1 MSFLLEKHYTQEHQ
15 IFRESI
21 RRYFEKELTPHVET
35 WEKAGI
41 VPKEIWQNFGRQGFL
56 CPWLPEIYGG
66 VDADLLYSLISVEE
80 SAKTHFSGFLFFL
93 HSDII
98 VPYIEA
104 FGSEEQKHRWL
115 PGCATGELITAI
127 AMTEPGTGS
136 DLAAIRTTAVRSG
149 DHYVLNGQKTFISNG
164 INCDLVI
171 VVAKTDPGAKPAHA
185 GISLLVVEDGTPG
198 FEKGRNLDKIGFHSQ
213 DTAEMAFVDCRVPV
227 KNLLGQEGKGFYYLM
242 KKLQQERLMTAIGAQ
257 VMAEEALRL
266 TIDFAKSREAFGRPI
281 GRFQYISFEL
291 AKLATDVEL
300 GRTFLESLM
309 LDHMEGREIV
319 QKVSMA
325 KYWIAEMLNRVVE
338 RGVQF
343 HGGYGYMEEYPIAR
357 LFRDARVY
365 TIFAGTS
372 EIMLLIISRYLGL

>member
-1 MSFLLEKHYTQEHQ
+1 MSLLEKHYTQEHQ

-21 RRYFEKELTPHVET
+21 RRYFEKEVTPHVET

-136 DLAAIRTTAVRSG
+136 DLAAIRTTAVRIG

-171 VVAKTDPGAKPAHA
+171 VVAKTDSGAKPAHA
-185 GISLLVVEDGTPG
+185 GISLLVVEEGTPG

-300 GRTFLESLM
+300 GRTFLESLI

>member
-1 MSFLLEKHYTQEHQ
+1 MSLLEKHYTQEHQ

-21 RRYFEKELTPHVET
+21 RRYFEKEVTPHVET

-115 PGCATGELITAI
+115 PGCATGDIITAI

-136 DLAAIRTTAVRSG
+136 DLAAIRTTAVRNG

-319 QKVSMA
+319 QRVSMA

-357 LFRDARVY
+357 LFRDVRVY

>member
-1 MSFLLEKHYTQEHQ
+1 MSLLEKHYTQEHQ

-21 RRYFEKELTPHVET
+21 RRYFEKEVTPHVET

-41 VPKEIWQNFGRQGFL
+41 VPKEVWQNFGRQGFL

-136 DLAAIRTTAVRSG
+136 DLAAIRTTAVRNG

-171 VVAKTDPGAKPAHA
+171 VVAKTDSGAKPAHA

-300 GRTFLESLM
+300 GRTFLESLI

-338 RGVQF
+338 KGVQF

>member
-1 MSFLLEKHYTQEHQ
+1 MSLLEKHYTQEHQ

-21 RRYFEKELTPHVET
+21 RRYFEKEVTPHVET

-41 VPKEIWQNFGRQGFL
+41 VPKEVWQNFGRQGFL

-115 PGCATGELITAI
+115 PGCATGDIITAI

-136 DLAAIRTTAVRSG
+136 DLAAIRTIAVRNS

>member
-1 MSFLLEKHYTQEHQ
+1 MSLLEKHYTQEHQ

-21 RRYFEKELTPHVET
+21 RRYFEKEVTPHVET

-80 SAKTHFSGFLFFL
+80 NAKTHFSGFLFFL

-136 DLAAIRTTAVRSG
+136 DLAAIRTTAVRIG

-171 VVAKTDPGAKPAHA
+171 VVAKTDSGAKPAHA
-185 GISLLVVEDGTPG
+185 GISLLVVEEGTPG

-300 GRTFLESLM
+300 GRTFLESLI

>member
-1 MSFLLEKHYTQEHQ
+1 MSLLEKHYTQEHQ

-21 RRYFEKELTPHVET
+21 RRYFEKEVTPHVET

-136 DLAAIRTTAVRSG
+136 DLAAIRTTAVRNG

-300 GRTFLESLM
+300 GRTFLESLI

>member
-21 RRYFEKELTPHVET
+21 RRYFEKEVTPHVET

-171 VVAKTDPGAKPAHA
+171 VVAKTDPGATPAHA

>member
-115 PGCATGELITAI
+115 PGCATGDLITAI

-171 VVAKTDPGAKPAHA
+171 VVAKTDPGATPAHA

-213 DTAEMAFVDCRVPV
+213 DTAEIAFVDCRVPV

-281 GRFQYISFEL
+281 GHFQYISFEL
-291 AKLATDVEL
+291 ANLATDVEL

>member
-1 MSFLLEKHYTQEHQ
+1 MSLLEKHYTQEHQ

-21 RRYFEKELTPHVET
+21 RRYFEREVTPRVEE
-35 WEKAGI
+35 WERAGI
-41 VPKEIWQNFGRQGFL
+41 VPKSVWKDFGSQGFL
-56 CPWLPEIYGG
+56 CPWLPEAYGG
-66 VDADLLYSLISVEE
+66 VGADLLYSLISMEE
-80 SAKTHFSGFLFFL
+80 GAKTRFSGFLFFL

-98 VPYIEA
+98 VPYLES
-104 FGSEEQKHRWL
+104 FGSEGQKRRWL
-115 PGCATGELITAI
+115 PGCASGDIITAI

-136 DLAAIRTTAVRSG
+136 DLAAIRTTAVRDG
-149 DHYVLNGQKTFISNG
+149 DHYVINGQKTFISNG
-164 INCDLVI
+164 INCGLVI
-171 VVAKTDPGAKPAHA
+171 VVAKTDPAAKPAHA
-185 GISLLVVEDGTPG
+185 GFSLIVVEDGTLG
-198 FEKGRNLDKIGFHSQ
+198 FEKGRNLEKIGFHSQ
-213 DTAEMAFVDCRVPV
+213 DTAEMAFTDCRVPAE
-227 KNLLGQEGKGFYYLM
+227 NLLGQEGRGFYCLM
-242 KKLQQERLMTAIGAQ
+242 KKLQQERLVAAIGAQ

-266 TIDFAKSREAFGRPI
+266 TIDFAKTREAFGKPI
-281 GRFQYISFEL
+281 GRFQYLAFEL

-300 GRTFLESLM
+300 GRTFMESLI

-372 EIMLLIISRYLGL
+372 EIMLLIISRGLGL

>member
-1 MSFLLEKHYTQEHQ
+1 MSLLEKHYTQEHQ

-21 RRYFEKELTPHVET
+21 RRYFEKEVTPHVET

-41 VPKEIWQNFGRQGFL
+41 VPKEVWQNFGRQGFL

-80 SAKTHFSGFLFFL
+80 NAKTHFSGFLFFL

-136 DLAAIRTTAVRSG
+136 DLAAIRTTAVRIG

-300 GRTFLESLM
+300 GRTFLESLI

>member
-1 MSFLLEKHYTQEHQ
+1 MSLLEKHYTQEHQ

-21 RRYFEKELTPHVET
+21 RRYFEKEVTPHVET

-41 VPKEIWQNFGRQGFL
+41 VPKEVWQNFGRQGFL

-136 DLAAIRTTAVRSG
+136 DLAAIRTTAVRIG

-185 GISLLVVEDGTPG
+185 GISLLVVEEGTPG

-300 GRTFLESLM
+300 GRTFLESLI

>member
-1 MSFLLEKHYTQEHQ
+1 MSLLEKHYTQEHQ

-21 RRYFEKELTPHVET
+21 RRYFEKEVTAHVET

-115 PGCATGELITAI
+115 PGCATGDIITAI

-136 DLAAIRTTAVRSG
+136 DLAAIRTTAVRNG

-185 GISLLVVEDGTPG
+185 GISLLVVEEGTPG

-213 DTAEMAFVDCRVPV
+213 DTAEMAFVDCRVPA

-242 KKLQQERLMTAIGAQ
+242 KKLQQERLMTTIGAQ

-300 GRTFLESLM
+300 GRTFLESLI

>member
-1 MSFLLEKHYTQEHQ
+1 MSLLEKHYTQEHQ

-21 RRYFEKELTPHVET
+21 RRYFEKEVTPHVET

-115 PGCATGELITAI
+115 PGCATGDIITAI

-136 DLAAIRTTAVRSG
+136 DLAAIRTTAVRNG

-300 GRTFLESLM
+300 GRTFLESLI

>member
-1 MSFLLEKHYTQEHQ
+1 MSLLEKHYTQEHQ

-21 RRYFEKELTPHVET
+21 RRYFEKEVTPHVET

-115 PGCATGELITAI
+115 PGSATGDIITAI

-136 DLAAIRTTAVRSG
+136 DLAAIRTTAVRNG

>member
-1 MSFLLEKHYTQEHQ
+1 MSLLEKHYTQEHQ

-21 RRYFEKELTPHVET
+21 RRYFEKEVTPHVET

-41 VPKEIWQNFGRQGFL
+41 VPKEVWQNFGRQGFL

-136 DLAAIRTTAVRSG
+136 DLAAIRTTAVRNG

-300 GRTFLESLM
+300 GRTFLESLI

>member
-1 MSFLLEKHYTQEHQ
+1 MSLLEKHYTQEHQ

-21 RRYFEKELTPHVET
+21 RRYFEKEVTPHVET

-41 VPKEIWQNFGRQGFL
+41 VPKEVWQNFGRQGFL

-136 DLAAIRTTAVRSG
+136 DLAAIRTTAVRNG

-213 DTAEMAFVDCRVPV
+213 DTAEMAFEDCRVPV

-300 GRTFLESLM
+300 GRTFLESLI

-372 EIMLLIISRYLGL
+372 EIMLLIISHYLGL

>member
-1 MSFLLEKHYTQEHQ
+1 MSLLEKHYTQEHQ

-21 RRYFEKELTPHVET
+21 RRYFEKEVTPHVET

-136 DLAAIRTTAVRSG
+136 DLAAIRTTAVRNG
-149 DHYVLNGQKTFISNG
+149 DHYILNGQKTFISNG

-300 GRTFLESLM
+300 GRTFLESLI

>member
-21 RRYFEKELTPHVET
+21 RRYFEKEVTPHVET

-171 VVAKTDPGAKPAHA
+171 VVAKTDPGATPAHA

-213 DTAEMAFVDCRVPV
+213 DTAEIAFVDCRVPV

-281 GRFQYISFEL
+281 GHFQYISFEL
-291 AKLATDVEL
+291 ANLATDVEL
-300 GRTFLESLM
+300 GRTFLESLI

>member
-1 MSFLLEKHYTQEHQ
+1 MSLLEKHYTQEHQ

-115 PGCATGELITAI
+115 PGCATGDLITAI

-136 DLAAIRTTAVRSG
+136 DQAAIRTTAVRSG

-213 DTAEMAFVDCRVPV
+213 DTAEIAFVDCRVPV

-300 GRTFLESLM
+300 GRTFLESLI

>member
-1 MSFLLEKHYTQEHQ
+1 
-15 IFRESI
+15 
-21 RRYFEKELTPHVET
+21 
-35 WEKAGI
+35 
-41 VPKEIWQNFGRQGFL
+41 
-56 CPWLPEIYGG
+56 
-66 VDADLLYSLISVEE
+66 
-80 SAKTHFSGFLFFL
+80 
-93 HSDII
+93 

-171 VVAKTDPGAKPAHA
+171 VVAKTDPGATPAHA

-213 DTAEMAFVDCRVPV
+213 DTAEIAFVDCRVPV

-281 GRFQYISFEL
+281 GHFQYISFEL
-291 AKLATDVEL
+291 ANLATDVEL
-300 GRTFLESLM
+300 GRTFLESLI

>member
-1 MSFLLEKHYTQEHQ
+1 MSLLEKHYTQEHQ

-21 RRYFEKELTPHVET
+21 RRYFEKEVTPHVET

-115 PGCATGELITAI
+115 PGCATGDIITAI

-136 DLAAIRTTAVRSG
+136 DLAAIRTTAVRNG

-281 GRFQYISFEL
+281 GRFQ
-291 AKLATDVEL
+291 
-300 GRTFLESLM
+300 RTGQTG
-309 LDHMEGREIV
+309 D
-319 QKVSMA
+319 
-325 KYWIAEMLNRVVE
+325 
-338 RGVQF
+338 
-343 HGGYGYMEEYPIAR
+343 
-357 LFRDARVY
+357 
-365 TIFAGTS
+365 
-372 EIMLLIISRYLGL
+372 

>member
-1 MSFLLEKHYTQEHQ
+1 MSLLEKHYTQEHQ

-21 RRYFEKELTPHVET
+21 RRYFEKEVTPRVEE

-41 VPKEIWQNFGRQGFL
+41 VPKSVWKDFGSQGFL
-56 CPWLPEIYGG
+56 CPWLPEAYGG
-66 VDADLLYSLISVEE
+66 VGADLLYSLISMEE
-80 SAKTHFSGFLFFL
+80 GAKTRFSGFLFFL

-98 VPYIEA
+98 VPYLES
-104 FGSEEQKHRWL
+104 FGSEKQKQRWL
-115 PGCATGELITAI
+115 PGCASGDIITAI

-136 DLAAIRTTAVRSG
+136 DLAAIRTTAVRDG
-149 DHYVLNGQKTFISNG
+149 DHYVINGQKTFISNG
-164 INCDLVI
+164 INCGLVI
-171 VVAKTDPGAKPAHA
+171 VVAKTDPAAKPAHA
-185 GISLLVVEDGTPG
+185 GFSLIVVEDGTPG
-198 FEKGRNLDKIGFHSQ
+198 FEKGRNLEKIGFHSQ
-213 DTAEMAFVDCRVPV
+213 DTAEMAFTDCRVPAE
-227 KNLLGQEGKGFYYLM
+227 NLLGQEGRGFYYLM
-242 KKLQQERLMTAIGAQ
+242 KKLQQERLVAAIGAQ

-266 TIDFAKSREAFGRPI
+266 TIDFAKTREAFGKPI
-281 GRFQYISFEL
+281 GRFQYLSFEL

-300 GRTFLESLM
+300 GRTFMESLI

-372 EIMLLIISRYLGL
+372 EIMLLIISRGLGL

>member
-115 PGCATGELITAI
+115 PGCATGDLITAI

-171 VVAKTDPGAKPAHA
+171 VVAKTDPGATPAHA

-213 DTAEMAFVDCRVPV
+213 DTAEMAFVDCRVPA

-281 GRFQYISFEL
+281 GHFQYISFEL
-291 AKLATDVEL
+291 ANLATDVEL
-300 GRTFLESLM
+300 GRTFLESLI

>member
-1 MSFLLEKHYTQEHQ
+1 MSLLEKHYTQEHQ

-21 RRYFEKELTPHVET
+21 RRYFEKEVTPHVET

-136 DLAAIRTTAVRSG
+136 DLAAIRTTAVRIG

>member
-1 MSFLLEKHYTQEHQ
+1 MSLLEKHYTQEHQ

-21 RRYFEKELTPHVET
+21 RRYFEKEVTPRVEEL
-35 WEKAGI
+35 EKAGI
-41 VPKEIWQNFGRQGFL
+41 VPKSVWKDFGSQGFL
-56 CPWLPEIYGG
+56 CPWLPEAYGG
-66 VDADLLYSLISVEE
+66 VGADLLYSLISMEE
-80 SAKTHFSGFLFFL
+80 GAKTRFSGFLFFL

-98 VPYIEA
+98 VPYLES
-104 FGSEEQKHRWL
+104 FGSEKQKQRWL
-115 PGCATGELITAI
+115 PGCASGDIITAI

-136 DLAAIRTTAVRSG
+136 DLAAIRTTAVRDG
-149 DHYVLNGQKTFISNG
+149 DHYVINGQKTFISNG
-164 INCDLVI
+164 INCGLVI
-171 VVAKTDPGAKPAHA
+171 VVAKTDPAAKPAHA
-185 GISLLVVEDGTPG
+185 GFSLIVVEDGTPG
-198 FEKGRNLDKIGFHSQ
+198 FEKGRNLEKIGFHSQ
-213 DTAEMAFVDCRVPV
+213 DTAEMAFTDCRVPAE
-227 KNLLGQEGKGFYYLM
+227 NLLGQEGRGFYYLM
-242 KKLQQERLMTAIGAQ
+242 KKLQQERLVAAIGAQ

-266 TIDFAKSREAFGRPI
+266 TIDFAKTREAFGKPI
-281 GRFQYISFEL
+281 GRFQYLSFEL

-300 GRTFLESLM
+300 GRTFMESLI

-372 EIMLLIISRYLGL
+372 EIMLLIISRGLGL

>member
-1 MSFLLEKHYTQEHQ
+1 MSLLEKHYTQEHQ

-21 RRYFEKELTPHVET
+21 RRYFEKEVTPHVET

-41 VPKEIWQNFGRQGFL
+41 VPKEVWQNFGRQGFL

-80 SAKTHFSGFLFFL
+80 NAKTHFSGFLFFL

-136 DLAAIRTTAVRSG
+136 DLAAIRTTAVRIG

-171 VVAKTDPGAKPAHA
+171 VVAKTDSGAKPAHA
-185 GISLLVVEDGTPG
+185 GISLLVVEEGTPG

-300 GRTFLESLM
+300 GRTFLESLI

>member
-1 MSFLLEKHYTQEHQ
+1 MSLLEKHYTQEHQ

-21 RRYFEKELTPHVET
+21 RRYFEKEVTPHVET

>member
-1 MSFLLEKHYTQEHQ
+1 MSLLEKHYTQEHQ

-21 RRYFEKELTPHVET
+21 RRYFEKEVTPHVET

-104 FGSEEQKHRWL
+104 FGSEEQKYRWL

-136 DLAAIRTTAVRSG
+136 DLAAIRTTAVRNG

>member
-1 MSFLLEKHYTQEHQ
+1 MSLLEKHYTQEHQ

-21 RRYFEKELTPHVET
+21 RRYFEKEVTPRVEE

-41 VPKEIWQNFGRQGFL
+41 VPKSVWKDFGSQGFL
-56 CPWLPEIYGG
+56 CPWLPEAYGG
-66 VDADLLYSLISVEE
+66 VGADLLYSLISMAEG
-80 SAKTHFSGFLFFL
+80 AKTRFSGFLFFL

-98 VPYIEA
+98 VPYLES
-104 FGSEEQKHRWL
+104 FGSEKQKQRWL
-115 PGCATGELITAI
+115 PGCASGDIITAI

-136 DLAAIRTTAVRSG
+136 DLAAIRTTAVRDG
-149 DHYVLNGQKTFISNG
+149 DHYVINGQKTFISNG
-164 INCDLVI
+164 INCGLVI
-171 VVAKTDPGAKPAHA
+171 VVAKTDPAAKPAHA
-185 GISLLVVEDGTPG
+185 GFSLIVVEDGTPG
-198 FEKGRNLDKIGFHSQ
+198 FEKGRNLEKIGFHSQ
-213 DTAEMAFVDCRVPV
+213 DTAEMAFTDCRVPAE
-227 KNLLGQEGKGFYYLM
+227 NLLGQEGRGFYYLM
-242 KKLQQERLMTAIGAQ
+242 KKLQQERLVAAIGAQ

-266 TIDFAKSREAFGRPI
+266 TIDFAKTREAFGKPI
-281 GRFQYISFEL
+281 GRFQYLSFEL

-300 GRTFLESLM
+300 GRTFMESLI

-372 EIMLLIISRYLGL
+372 EIMLLIISRGLGL

>member
-21 RRYFEKELTPHVET
+21 RRYFEKEVTPHVET

-115 PGCATGELITAI
+115 SGCATGDIITAI

>member
-1 MSFLLEKHYTQEHQ
+1 MSLLEKHYTQEHQ

-21 RRYFEKELTPHVET
+21 RRYFEKEVTPHVET

-136 DLAAIRTTAVRSG
+136 DLAAIRTTAVRNG

>member
-1 MSFLLEKHYTQEHQ
+1 MSLLEKHYTQEHQ

-21 RRYFEKELTPHVET
+21 RRYFEREVTPHVEE

-41 VPKEIWQNFGRQGFL
+41 VPKSVWRDFGSQGFL
-56 CPWLPEIYGG
+56 CPWLPEAYGG
-66 VDADLLYSLISVEE
+66 VGADLLYSLISMEE
-80 SAKTHFSGFLFFL
+80 GAKTRFSGFLFFL

-98 VPYIEA
+98 VPYLES
-104 FGSEEQKHRWL
+104 FGSEKQKQRWL
-115 PGCATGELITAI
+115 PGCASGDIITAI

-136 DLAAIRTTAVRSG
+136 DLAAIRTTAVRDG
-149 DHYVLNGQKTFISNG
+149 DHYVINGQKTFISNG
-164 INCDLVI
+164 INCGLVI
-171 VVAKTDPGAKPAHA
+171 VVAKTDPAAKPAHA
-185 GISLLVVEDGTPG
+185 GFSLIVVEDGTPG
-198 FEKGRNLDKIGFHSQ
+198 FEKGRNLEKIGFHSQ
-213 DTAEMAFVDCRVPV
+213 DTAEMAFTDCRVPAE
-227 KNLLGQEGKGFYYLM
+227 NLLGQEGRGFYYLM
-242 KKLQQERLMTAIGAQ
+242 KKLQQERLVAAIGAQ

-266 TIDFAKSREAFGRPI
+266 TIDFAKTREAFGKPI
-281 GRFQYISFEL
+281 GRFQYLSFEL

-300 GRTFLESLM
+300 GRTFMESLI

-372 EIMLLIISRYLGL
+372 EIMLLIISRGLGL

>member
-1 MSFLLEKHYTQEHQ
+1 MSLLEKHYTQEHQ

-21 RRYFEKELTPHVET
+21 RRYFEKEVTPHVET

-136 DLAAIRTTAVRSG
+136 DLAAIRTTAVRIG

-171 VVAKTDPGAKPAHA
+171 VVAKTDSGAKPAHA
-185 GISLLVVEDGTPG
+185 GISLLVVEEGTPG

-213 DTAEMAFVDCRVPV
+213 DTSEMAFVDCRVPV

-300 GRTFLESLM
+300 GRTFLESLI

>member
-1 MSFLLEKHYTQEHQ
+1 MSLLEKHYTQEHQ

-21 RRYFEKELTPHVET
+21 RRYFEKEVTPHVET

-115 PGCATGELITAI
+115 PSCATGELITAI

-136 DLAAIRTTAVRSG
+136 DLAAIRTTAVRIG

>member
-1 MSFLLEKHYTQEHQ
+1 MSLLEKHYTQEHQ

-21 RRYFEKELTPHVET
+21 RRYFEREVTPHVEE

-41 VPKEIWQNFGRQGFL
+41 VPKSVWRDFGSQGFL
-56 CPWLPEIYGG
+56 CPWLPEAYGG
-66 VDADLLYSLISVEE
+66 VGADLLYSLISMEE
-80 SAKTHFSGFLFFL
+80 GAKTRFSGFLFFL

-98 VPYIEA
+98 VPYLES
-104 FGSEEQKHRWL
+104 FGSEGQKRRWL
-115 PGCATGELITAI
+115 PGCASGDIITAI

-136 DLAAIRTTAVRSG
+136 DLAAIRTTAVRDG
-149 DHYVLNGQKTFISNG
+149 DHYVINGQKTFISNG
-164 INCDLVI
+164 INCGLVI
-171 VVAKTDPGAKPAHA
+171 VVAKTDPAAKPAHA
-185 GISLLVVEDGTPG
+185 GFSLIVVEDGTPG
-198 FEKGRNLDKIGFHSQ
+198 FEKGRNLEKIGFHSQ
-213 DTAEMAFVDCRVPV
+213 DTAEMAFTDCRVPAE
-227 KNLLGQEGKGFYYLM
+227 NLLGQEGRGFYYLM
-242 KKLQQERLMTAIGAQ
+242 KKLQQERLVAAIGAQ

-266 TIDFAKSREAFGRPI
+266 TIDFAKTREAFGKPI
-281 GRFQYISFEL
+281 GRFQYLSFEL

-300 GRTFLESLM
+300 GRTFMESLI

-372 EIMLLIISRYLGL
+372 EIMLLIISRGLGL

>member
-1 MSFLLEKHYTQEHQ
+1 MSLLEKHYTQVHQ

-21 RRYFEKELTPHVET
+21 RRYFEKEVTPHVET

-41 VPKEIWQNFGRQGFL
+41 VPKEVWQNFGRQGFL

-115 PGCATGELITAI
+115 PGCATGDIITAI

-136 DLAAIRTTAVRSG
+136 DLAAIRTTAVRNS

-185 GISLLVVEDGTPG
+185 GISLLVVEEGTPG

-266 TIDFAKSREAFGRPI
+266 TIDFAKSRQAFGRPI

-300 GRTFLESLM
+300 GRTFLESLI

>member
-1 MSFLLEKHYTQEHQ
+1 MSLLEKHYTQEHQ

-21 RRYFEKELTPHVET
+21 RRYFEKEVTPHVET

-115 PGCATGELITAI
+115 SGCATGDIITAI

-300 GRTFLESLM
+300 GRTFLESLI

>member
-1 MSFLLEKHYTQEHQ
+1 MSLLEKHYTQEHQ

-21 RRYFEKELTPHVET
+21 RRYFEKEVTPHVET

-41 VPKEIWQNFGRQGFL
+41 VPKEVWQNFGRQGFL

-136 DLAAIRTTAVRSG
+136 DLAAIRTTAVRIG

-171 VVAKTDPGAKPAHA
+171 VVAKTDSGAKPAHA
-185 GISLLVVEDGTPG
+185 GISLLVVEEGTPG

-300 GRTFLESLM
+300 GRTFLESLI